1 MRGALPLQIATG
13 MRLSIFLLVVVL
25 CVLAVACEHDPRESS
40 EVVRERYVDRHADT
54 FTLRDRTKVVEALK
68 GVLEEE
74 GYELAPT
81 DRADHFK
88 SSIKP
93 AYKANEQLSIHLLG
107 IMDGTVLVQIMEVT
121 RDDKGEVTSKKQR
134 TDLEW
139 LVAQRAEPDRA
150 LALMKK
156 ANERADKVPPITRK
170 N

>member
-1 MRGALPLQIATG
+1 
-13 MRLSIFLLVVVL
+13 MRLSLFLLVLVL
-25 CVLAVACEHDPRESS
+25 CVLAAACETDPRENST
-40 EVVRERYVDRHADT
+40 VVRDRYVDRHTDT
-54 FTLRDRTKVVEALK
+54 FTLRDRTRVIDALTS
-68 GVLEEE
+68 VLEEE
-74 GYELAPT
+74 GFELAPT
-81 DRADHFK
+81 DRADRYK

-93 AYKANEQLSIHLLG
+93 HANKSNEQLSIHILG

-121 RDDKGEVTSKKQR
+121 RDEKGEVTEKKHR

-150 LALMKK
+150 LAVMKK